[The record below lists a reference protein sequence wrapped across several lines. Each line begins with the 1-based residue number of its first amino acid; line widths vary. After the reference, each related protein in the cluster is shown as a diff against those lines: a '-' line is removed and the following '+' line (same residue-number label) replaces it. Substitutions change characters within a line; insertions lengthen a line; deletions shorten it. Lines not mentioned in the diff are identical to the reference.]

1 MSEHNKKKDSSS
13 SNPIEKPHNALSGE
27 ILYSILVDLNIVR
40 KSTLLYPPGH
50 HQVKKSALNA
60 FDRLQPI
67 FTAIPEIT
75 IGVASDT
82 LILDGKPLE
91 PHHTIYRELARSL
104 FSHGIVVLTLSRGLV
119 AQELAFFWAILAKNV
134 DQLQA
139 EGGIDNAVKQY
150 AIEHIKITLVDYDK
164 FQITEESE
172 IARNQTSD
180 PAAFDSKIWQEFA
193 TQLMDNPSEQA
204 HAYINPQ
211 IIAQLINKQPE
222 KVNAVLKQ
230 YQKML
235 KNHLAKKTVDQLS
248 SKSDR
253 ETISSIN
260 KLLHELNP
268 QLKSQFLDT
277 TLNECNQ
284 SVSLSQTFIAQ
295 LSQNLVAEM
304 LQKAN
309 QEEGRIS
316 ESLMNLMQKI
326 IPTIDD
332 TKESLSVKEAMDL
345 DTSEK
350 DQYQEL
356 FKQEDYENFVDRGYD
371 LTLRRLGQ
379 GLNQENR
386 LQDLKANFLNQ
397 ENVLEQPYLDQ
408 HIIRAIKGLM
418 DRCDSSEEYQDYS
431 IKVVE
436 IARKAIQKSQFQ
448 IVFEA
453 IEIFNQ
459 HLKEKKS
466 DEIRKIA
473 QAAHA
478 KLTDSKLIENLVQT
492 LDQFDSQVPPHIGPL
507 FKAIGPK
514 IVPSLVERFM
524 QGGQGEKQQT
534 ILKVLKQYQK
544 ESVAAAHQLVQ
555 RSDIEQIKKMIFLIR
570 KIEDRASC
578 AYLRSLVAHT
588 NPDVSEKA
596 LAALLYFNDPWG
608 IFFLRDHL
616 NSKNPAEI
624 AKMITMVGDYRIKE
638 MVPDLATLLKYA
650 ALSKTDIKRNSE
662 LVTAMGKIGDAAAIP
677 YLQKLLQHSWSLYRS
692 NLRQLKVHIFTSLKG
707 YPSAEI
713 KPLLDIGPKLKDK
726 TVDHICRQLTSP
738 K

>member
-1 MSEHNKKKDSSS
+1 MSELDKKKDSSA
-13 SNPIEKPHNALSGE
+13 SNPIEEPHNTLNSE
-27 ILYSILVDLNIVR
+27 IFYSILVDLNIVR
-40 KSTLLYPPGH
+40 KSTLLYPIEH

-60 FDRLQPI
+60 CNKLQPI
-67 FTAIPEIT
+67 FAKTPEVT
-75 IGVASDT
+75 IGVASNT
-82 LILDGKPLE
+82 LILDGKALE
-91 PHHTIYRELARSL
+91 PHHTIYRELATSL
-104 FSHGIVVLTLSRGLV
+104 FSHGIVVLTLSRGLI
-119 AQELAFFWAILAKNV
+119 AEELAFFWATSAKNP

-139 EGGIDNAVKQY
+139 EGGIVNALKQY
-150 AIEHIKITLVDYDK
+150 AVEHIKITLVDYDK

-172 IARNQTSD
+172 IACHHTSD
-180 PAAFDSKIWQEFA
+180 PAYFDSKIWQEFA
-193 TQLMDNPSEQA
+193 TQLMDDPSKQA
-204 HAYINPQ
+204 HTYLSPK

-230 YQKML
+230 YKKML
-235 KNHLAKKTVDQLS
+235 QDHLAKKTTEPLS
-248 SKSDR
+248 SKSDN
-253 ETISSIN
+253 ETIISIN

-284 SVSLSQTFIAQ
+284 STSLPHTFVAQ

-309 QEEGRIS
+309 QKEGRIS

-332 TKESLSVKEAMDL
+332 TKDSMSAKETMVL
-345 DTSEK
+345 NTSEK

-356 FKQEDYENFVDRGYD
+356 FKQEDYENFVDAGYD

-379 GLNQENR
+379 VLNQKSSVE
-386 LQDLKANFLNQ
+386 DHKPNFLNQ
-397 ENVLEQPYLDQ
+397 ENILAQPYLDQ

-431 IKVVE
+431 IKVLE
-436 IARKAIQKSQFQ
+436 IAQKGIEKNQFQ

-453 IEIFNQ
+453 LDIFNQ

-466 DEIRKIA
+466 DEIHHIA
-473 QAAHA
+473 QDAHA

-492 LDQFDSQVPPHIGPL
+492 LDQFDAQVPPHISLL
-507 FKAIGPK
+507 FEAIGPK
-514 IVPSLVERFM
+514 IVPPLVKRFM
-524 QGGQGEKQQT
+524 QGGQGEKQHAF
-534 ILKVLKQYQK
+534 LKVLKQYQK
-544 ESVAAAHQLVQ
+544 ESVAVAHRLVQ
-555 RSDIEQIKKMIFLIR
+555 RSDIEQLNRMIFLIR
-570 KIEDRASC
+570 KIEDRASS

-616 NSKNPAEI
+616 NSKNPAKI
-624 AKMITMVGDYRIKE
+624 TKAITMVGDYRIKV
-638 MVPDLATLLKYA
+638 MVPELATLLKYA

-662 LVTAMGKIGDAAAIP
+662 IVTALGKIGDAAAIP
-677 YLQKLLQHSWSLYRS
+677 YLQKLLQHAWSLYRS

-707 YPSAEI
+707 YPIDEI
-713 KPLLDIGPKLKDK
+713 KPLLDMGPKLKDK
-726 TVDHICRQLTSP
+726 TIEHICRQLTSP
-738 K
+738 Q